1 MRQIIPSR
9 IWRRASH
16 PLGKAVP
23 ACRLGRCFKRLCLLR
38 SPLATR
44 TPWPAQRAALS
55 ALLRRTTWQT
65 RLVKSSLPACPVL
78 PRCRSACKRFL
89 PDFLRR
95 MAFSWCARV
104 VAALP
109 RKSILTC
116 SRSCGFQGALWFCKK
131 LRAFKNA
138 KGFVSESSPYTLY
151 KLKGVFLNGVL
162 WKFGKFSLFQTTS
175 YTYNI
180 LKRVFGNLIFKFY
193 LNAFSLL
200 TPIWIYRAALEY
212 NFGQKEKRQ
221 SSQ

>member
-1 MRQIIPSR
+1 MTQGITST
-9 IWRRASH
+9 
-16 PLGKAVP
+16 GQG
-23 ACRLGRCFKRLCLLR
+23 CR
-38 SPLATR
+38 
-44 TPWPAQRAALS
+44 PWPAQRAALS

-95 MAFSWCARV
+95 MAFSWWARV

-138 KGFVSESSPYTLY
+138 SKTAFESSSHTLY
-151 KLKGVFLNGVL
+151 KLKGVFLNGGL
-162 WKFGKFSLFQTTS
+162 WKFWKFSLFQTTS

-180 LKRVFGNLIFKFY
+180 LKRVFGIQIFKFCWT
-193 LNAFSLL
+193 A
-200 TPIWIYRAALEY
+200 
-212 NFGQKEKRQ
+212 
-221 SSQ
+221 

>member
-1 MRQIIPSR
+1 MTHSITSTGQ
-9 IWRRASH
+9 
-16 PLGKAVP
+16 G
-23 ACRLGRCFKRLCLLR
+23 CR
-38 SPLATR
+38 
-44 TPWPAQRAALS
+44 PWPAQRSAIS

-104 VAALP
+104 VVALP

-138 KGFVSESSPYTLY
+138 SKTAFESSSHTLY
-151 KLKGVFLNGVL
+151 KLKGVFLNGGL
-162 WKFGKFSLFQTTS
+162 WKFWKFSLFQTTS

-180 LKRVFGNLIFKFY
+180 LKWVFGIQIFKFCW
-193 LNAFSLL
+193 
-200 TPIWIYRAALEY
+200 TV
-212 NFGQKEKRQ
+212 
-221 SSQ
+221 

>member
-1 MRQIIPSR
+1 MTQGITST
-9 IWRRASH
+9 
-16 PLGKAVP
+16 GQG
-23 ACRLGRCFKRLCLLR
+23 CR
-38 SPLATR
+38 
-44 TPWPAQRAALS
+44 PWPAQRSAIS

-78 PRCRSACKRFL
+78 LRCRSARKLFL

-95 MAFSWCARV
+95 MASSWCALV
-104 VAALP
+104 VAAFL

-116 SRSCGFQGALWFCKK
+116 SRSCCCQGTVWFCKK
-131 LRAFKNA
+131 LWTFQNA

-193 LNAFSLL
+193 LNAFLLL

-212 NFGQKEKRQ
+212 NFGQKEKR
-221 SSQ
+221 